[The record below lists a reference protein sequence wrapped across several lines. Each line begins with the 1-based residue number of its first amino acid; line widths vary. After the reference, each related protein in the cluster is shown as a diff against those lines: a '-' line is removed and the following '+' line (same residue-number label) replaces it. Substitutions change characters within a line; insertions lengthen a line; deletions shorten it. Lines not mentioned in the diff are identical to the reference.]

1 MRISRKAKKLLAVV
15 LTTVLA
21 IGTFQF
27 APGVGTIAK
36 AAGAPEAGNA
46 EDFTM
51 MLDDVATVEKKI
63 VDDKEIT
70 TYTVEPG
77 EYKYGDSVLTLV
89 GNGSSKYTVT
99 NKEVATINGKKY
111 NSYKA
116 GNRSKDC
123 NNFENGIPKAGDGTA
138 TVFAPAADGIMTVY
152 IDTTTFLRVHA
163 FDKDGK
169 KTGTMES
176 EVSAASYTFK
186 VMAGQTYV
194 MSTTSKTNNMNYVG
208 YKYIVDNKVSAAV
221 NFENVDAQLSDSL
234 EISVVDAELGGSEIK
249 LTDGGNVE
257 LYKGHT
263 YRLSTNDGGVRA
275 AVGDSDTF
283 EFTGDEIKVLL
294 YNVSDVTVEGK
305 ITGTPEGTVTELSFV
320 NMLNGREY
328 KAEITGDAYTCSLK
342 PGEYYTKIVTT
353 NEGVTHD
360 RVSVKTEGTTVN
372 EVYVEL
378 PAKEAEAVAF
388 KSEINVPGDYATLN
402 EASTA
407 ILNMKDRPEG
417 EEGRVTINL
426 NTDIFE
432 QTVMEAA
439 YVTLKGNNHTISWYY
454 GVGTFYYSIDPKT
467 GYYNEA
473 LARDRYSSAEGNG
486 SLWGGVFIVK
496 GNNFIAEDTTFKNT
510 YNYELTDAE
519 KTDIDPEGS
528 ALSASRL
535 APGADVSGYTF
546 KERSN
551 AFYINA
557 DNIECYNC
565 KILSSQDTL
574 GRNGSANNNYH
585 TYFNNCVIG
594 GNVDYICGEFAA
606 VFDNCELQWK
616 TYKDTDAKA
625 ADNNKKVGYITA
637 AKTSPYV
644 FRDCKVTTDGVATS
658 EVTGYYGRTWGDNSN
673 CSFIR
678 TQTNGHVLDA
688 GWGEMGTGQG
698 KTAVFK
704 EYANVSGDK
713 AFVSNGAFCTAD
725 NQKEEAVA
733 DYIESDK
740 VSVVN
745 TVLGGWT
752 PVHYAYELKP
762 DDKPINPDDG
772 KDEPTIKPDDGKDE
786 PTTKPDDGKD
796 ESTTKPDAGKDE
808 PTIKPDDGKDEPTT
822 KPDAGK
828 DESTTKPDAGNSDKA
843 EVVIP
848 AESDVKTVEV
858 SSDVKFVDENG
869 KSVEAGA
876 VQIVKQAASETQV
889 AAVKTAAAKTTD
901 VKLTDKAQIVDISLK
916 NSAGVVKLSNGT
928 VKVSLKK
935 DVNVDYTKYAVV
947 VYHLKDD
954 NTLEK
959 LDVKVSED
967 VISFVTGG
975 FSPFVIDYVALAT
988 EEPTTKPDTGKEELT
1003 TKPATEEPTTKPSGN
1018 ESETTAA
1025 PTGEQNTEAVENE
1038 TPGTG
1043 DSAPVVLYLLLVFAA
1058 IMLISGTTVYEK
1070 KRMK

>member
-1 MRISRKAKKLLAVV
+1 MRISRKARKLLAVV
-15 LTTVLA
+15 LTAGLA

-27 APGVGTIAK
+27 APGIGTIAK
-36 AAGAPEAGNA
+36 AAGAPEAGQSYSK
-46 EDFTM
+46 DFTM
-51 MLDDVATVEKKI
+51 MLDDVATVEKKT
-63 VDDKEIT
+63 VEGKEVT

-99 NKEVATINGKKY
+99 NKEIATINGKKY

-116 GNRSKDC
+116 GSRSKDC
-123 NNFENGIPKAGDGTA
+123 NKFDKGIPKAGDGTA

-249 LTDGGNVE
+249 LTNGGNVE

-283 EFTGDEIKVLL
+283 EFTGDEIKVSL
-294 YNVSDVTVEGK
+294 YNVEDVTVEGK
-305 ITGTPEGTVTELSFV
+305 ITGTTEGTVTELSLV

-688 GWGEMGTGQG
+688 GWGEMGIGQG

-740 VSVVN
+740 VSVVK

-772 KDEPTIKPDDGKDE
+772 KGEPTIKPDDGKDE
-786 PTTKPDDGKD
+786 PT
-796 ESTTKPDAGKDE
+796 
-808 PTIKPDDGKDEPTT
+808 I
-822 KPDAGK
+822 
-828 DESTTKPDAGNSDKA
+828 KA

-869 KSVEAGA
+869 KSVETGA

-916 NSAGVVKLSNGT
+916 NGNGIVKLSNGT

-988 EEPTTKPDTGKEELT
+988 EEPTTKPDTEKEELT
-1003 TKPATEEPTTKPSGN
+1003 TKPSEN
-1018 ESETTAA
+1018 ESGTSAA
-1025 PTGEQNTEAVENE
+1025 PAGEQNTEAVENE

-1043 DSAPVVLYLLLVFAA
+1043 DSAPVLLYLLLAFAA
-1058 IMLISGTTVYEK
+1058 IMLISGTTVYAK
-1070 KRMK
+1070 KRTK